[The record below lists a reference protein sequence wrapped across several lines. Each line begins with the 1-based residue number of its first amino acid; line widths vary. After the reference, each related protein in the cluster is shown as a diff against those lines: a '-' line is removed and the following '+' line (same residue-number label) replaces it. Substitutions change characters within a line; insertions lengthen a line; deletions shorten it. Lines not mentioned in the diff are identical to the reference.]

1 MLKYIGKKSIDCNRD
16 SLCASNGNILFN
28 EADSG

>member
-1 MLKYIGKKSIDCNRD
+1 MLKYIGKKVLI
-16 SLCASNGNILFN
+16 AIATVFAGNGNILFN